1 MWMSGIWVLVGVL
14 LLIWGGEWLVRGA
27 SRLGQAARVSPLV
40 AGLTIVAFATSA
52 PEFAVSVRAALSGEV
67 SLAVGNVTGSNIANI
82 GLILGLSALAGPL
95 HVPPQLARFDVRVM
109 LGLFVVMWVLG
120 ADGVFTLVEGVAL
133 LLALVVY
140 LGTLIAAARRV
151 EILVGLEPIVMTF
164 TRRQIALSALLA
176 AAGLVLLVLGADRL
190 VEGASDLARTLG
202 VSDRLIGLTVVA
214 IGTSLP
220 ELAASVVATLRGERE
235 IAVGN
240 VIGSNVF
247 NILGVLGATAVAA
260 PAGLTTVAQT
270 LSLDFPVML
279 AAGLTCLW
287 VCRSPRT
294 VRRHEGAVL
303 VGGYVL
309 YVLTLTF
316 GI

>member
-1 MWMSGIWVLVGVL
+1 MWIAVIWAMIGVA
-14 LLIWGGEWLVRGA
+14 LLILGGEWLVRGA

-52 PEFAVSVRAALSGEV
+52 PEFAVSVRAALSGDV

-109 LGLFVVMWVLG
+109 VGLFLVMWALG
-120 ADGVFTLVEGVAL
+120 VDSIFTLWEGVAL
-133 LLALVVY
+133 LLALVLY
-140 LGTLIAAARRV
+140 LGALITAARRI
-151 EILVGLEPIVMTF
+151 ELLVDPEPAFATF
-164 TRRQIALSALLA
+164 TRRQIMLSAALT
-176 AAGLVLLVLGADRL
+176 AAGLILLILGADRL
-190 VEGASDLARTLG
+190 VEGASDLARHLG
-202 VSDRLIGLTVVA
+202 VSDRIIGLTVVA

-260 PAGLTTVAQT
+260 PTGLTTVAQT
-270 LSLDFPVML
+270 LSLDFPVMI
-279 AAGLTCLW
+279 AAGLACLW

-309 YVLTLTF
+309 YMLVLSF
-316 GI
+316 A

>member
-1 MWMSGIWVLVGVL
+1 MSGIWVLVGVL
-14 LLIWGGEWLVRGA
+14 LLILGGEWLVRGA
-27 SRLGQAARVSPLV
+27 MRLGRAARVSPLV

-52 PEFAVSVRAALSGEV
+52 PEFAVSVRAAMSGDV

-95 HVPPQLARFDVRVM
+95 NVPPQLTRFDVRVM
-109 LGLFVVMWVLG
+109 VGLFVVMWALG
-120 ADGVFTLVEGVAL
+120 GDGVFTLFEGVAL
-133 LLALVVY
+133 LLALVIY
-140 LGTLIAAARRV
+140 LGAMIMAARRV
-151 EILVGLEPIVMTF
+151 ELRVDPEPVFATF
-164 TRRQIALSALLA
+164 TRSQIAFSAMLA
-176 AAGLVLLVLGADRL
+176 GAGLGLLILGADRL
-190 VEGASDLARTLG
+190 VEGASDLARRLG

-260 PAGLTTVAQT
+260 PTGLTTVAQT
-270 LSLDFPVML
+270 LSLDFPVMIT
-279 AAGLTCLW
+279 AGLACLW

-309 YVLTLTF
+309 YMLTLTF
-316 GI
+316 GR